1 MDFYRSPPAAG
12 PRGHARARPA
22 TGAVASLLAASNLA
36 AVAGLRP
43 KRRRG
48 WDPALHRDAPG
59 SGRGGGAGAGAALD
73 GTAAAGSGRAEDHV
87 GGGAAGEGQGAISWR
102 SFGELLPASS

>member
-12 PRGHARARPA
+12 PRGHARAWPA
-22 TGAVASLLAASNLA
+22 TGAFASLLAASNLA
-36 AVAGLRP
+36 AVAALRP

-48 WDPALHRDAPG
+48 WDPALHGDARG
-59 SGRGGGAGAGAALD
+59 LGRGGGAGAGLD
-73 GTAAAGSGRAEDHV
+73 GTAPGGSGRAEDHV